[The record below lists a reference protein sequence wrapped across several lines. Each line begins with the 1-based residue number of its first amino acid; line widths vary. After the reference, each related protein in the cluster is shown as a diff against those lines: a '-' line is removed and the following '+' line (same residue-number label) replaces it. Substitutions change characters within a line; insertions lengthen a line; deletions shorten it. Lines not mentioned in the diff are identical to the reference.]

1 MNQLRACLAVS
12 SAFLL
17 AALFGT
23 ASPVHAQQDAW
34 RTTPPPGKT
43 LMFVFR
49 SEREAVAARVPVF
62 VNSVRVGELANG
74 SFVIATVNPGRVL
87 LRVGEQTAPTYAF
100 EAAANQSYFA
110 RVAALAGVQPVR
122 TEVRL
127 VREAEARPA
136 LAQSRFL
143 GAATVAAG
151 APQAPAPAAPDPPR
165 VRPLLPPSQAT
176 SRRSRSS

>member
-49 SEREAVAARVPVF
+49 SEREAVVARVPVF
-62 VNSVRVGELANG
+62 VNSVRVGELTNA

-100 EAAANQSYFA
+100 EAAVCSPT
-110 RVAALAGVQPVR
+110 RRR
-122 TEVRL
+122 T
-127 VREAEARPA
+127 
-136 LAQSRFL
+136 
-143 GAATVAAG
+143 
-151 APQAPAPAAPDPPR
+151 
-165 VRPLLPPSQAT
+165 LPG
-176 SRRSRSS
+176 